1 MYLIHPPDGVPV
13 STVPQVLRL
22 ANKSQ
27 QIAALTV
34 NYFRVANSETF
45 VKTQLKKR
53 SIKPGETKILDTTD
67 RLLERVTKFENF
79 SDKISATPISNIND
93 FRILQ
98 KLIRDPDGVFT
109 RRLVVA
115 VT

>member
-27 QIAALTV
+27 HLAALTV

-79 SDKISATPISNIND
+79 SDKISATPISNILSQVTFVEDESACVN
-93 FRILQ
+93 
-98 KLIRDPDGVFT
+98 
-109 RRLVVA
+109 LVLEVRYRFFW
-115 VT
+115 